1 MYPIV
6 QTDNELL
13 QRYINGDE
21 KALAILLKTHQRK
34 IFSFIM
40 MRVKNRTLAEDIF
53 QDAFCKAI
61 DSIKNGK
68 YN

>member
-34 IFSFIM
+34 DFFFYHD
-40 MRVKNRTLAEDIF
+40 T
-53 QDAFCKAI
+53 CKKQ
-61 DSIKNGK
+61 SIS
-68 YN
+68 